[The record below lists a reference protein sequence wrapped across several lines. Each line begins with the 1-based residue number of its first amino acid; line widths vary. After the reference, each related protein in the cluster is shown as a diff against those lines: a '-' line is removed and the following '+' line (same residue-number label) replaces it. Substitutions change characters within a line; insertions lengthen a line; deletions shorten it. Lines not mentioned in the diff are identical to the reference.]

1 MDQSS
6 DIQYAV
12 DGDGREKK
20 PMTPADCHLTDYNQ
34 HFELSPPC
42 MTIPFSHAHVLLI
55 KTTKAK
61 YPRVTNVIQS
71 R

>member
-12 DGDGREKK
+12 DGDGMGGKK
-20 PMTPADCHLTDYNQ
+20 TMTPADCHLTDQ
-34 HFELSPPC
+34 HFKPSPC